1 MDVMSC
7 RSIRESMS
15 SLQLTAENL
24 KKQSAELEA
33 DERALESKVRTHT
46 DTHTH
51 TQAHIHTKHTPSQG
65 AASRTHS
72 ALLDIVICE

>member
-1 MDVMSC
+1 MWLWC

-33 DERALESKVRTHT
+33 DERALESKV
-46 DTHTH
+46 HTH
-51 TQAHIHTKHTPSQG
+51 TYIIYIH
-65 AASRTHS
+65 
-72 ALLDIVICE
+72 V